1 MMRCLCGLLLLIGLG
16 SSGAQAQLLRDST
29 QVSADRLL
37 DYSFANDAFLR
48 TDYYYTQG
56 MTLLL
61 VSPALQHSPVNRI
74 LGPVPAGST
83 LHHGIRLHYDGFT
96 PLRIQD
102 PFIRVGDRP
111 YASYI
116 YADLLRVAT
125 HTSRHLRVTTALNV
139 GILGPAAGA
148 KGFQT
153 KFHELLGA
161 PTPRGWDYQVQTDV
175 VLGYEAQ
182 VEKQLLALGRVAEL
196 NGSASASLGTLQT
209 YAAAG
214 TTLRVGWRQL
224 TFEGLGV
231 AGRAARRP
239 HGRVQA
245 YGQAQVEGRLVGYNA
260 TLQGGLFNR
269 RNPYV
274 LPASAVSRAVAQ
286 STGTLGL
293 GYAGVRVETALT
305 WISPE
310 FTGSRTHRWTTINI
324 RVAF

>member
-1 MMRCLCGLLLLIGLG
+1 MRVVLGFVLLFALLPLK
-16 SSGAQAQLLRDST
+16 SHAQADST
-29 QVSADRLL
+29 RVSTVRLMG
-37 DYSFANDAFLR
+37 YSFANDAFLR

-74 LGPVPAGST
+74 LGPVPAGSI
-83 LHHGIRLHYDGFT
+83 LHHGVQLHYDGFT

-102 PFIRVGDRP
+102 AFIRRGDRP

-125 HTSRHLRVTTALNV
+125 HPARRLRVTTALNV

-161 PTPRGWDYQVQTDV
+161 PTPRGWDYQVQSDV
-175 VLGYEAQ
+175 VLGYEAK
-182 VEKQLLALGRVAEL
+182 VEKQLLALGQVAEL
-196 NGSASASLGTLQT
+196 NGAASASLGTLQT

-214 TTLRVGWRQL
+214 TTLRVGLRQP
-224 TFEGLGV
+224 TFGSLGV
-231 AGRAARRP
+231 ANRENRLGRR
-239 HGRVQA
+239 RVQA
-245 YGQAQVEGRLVGYNA
+245 YGEAQVEGRLVGYNA

-274 LPASAVSRAVAQ
+274 LPASSVRRAVVQ

-310 FTGSRTHRWTTINI
+310 FTGSRTHRWNTISI

>member
-1 MMRCLCGLLLLIGLG
+1 MMRCLCRIVLLIGLRPL
-16 SSGAQAQLLRDST
+16 SAQAQLPTDST
-29 QVSADRLL
+29 RVSSDRLL
-37 DYSFANDAFLR
+37 EYSFANDAFLR

-102 PFIRVGDRP
+102 PFIRIGDRP

-125 HTSRHLRVTTALNV
+125 HPGRRLRLTTALNV
-139 GILGPAAGA
+139 GILGPGAGA

-175 VLGYEAQ
+175 VLGYEARL
-182 VEKQLLALGRVAEL
+182 EKQLLALGRVAEL
-196 NGSASASLGTLQT
+196 NGAASASLGTLQT
-209 YAAAG
+209 YAG
-214 TTLRVGWRQL
+214 TGLTLRVGLRQP
-224 TFEGLGV
+224 TFESLGV
-231 AGRAARRP
+231 ANRENRPSRR
-239 HGRVQA
+239 RVQA
-245 YGQAQVEGRLVGYNA
+245 YGEAQVEGRLVGYNA

-274 LPASAVSRAVAQ
+274 LPASAVRRVVAQ

-310 FTGSRTHRWTTINI
+310 LTGSRTHRWNTISF

>member
-1 MMRCLCGLLLLIGLG
+1 MFYKAGLTLLCAFVLT
-16 SSGAQAQLLRDST
+16 SVSAQHLPDST
-29 QVSADRLL
+29 RVSADRLL
-37 DYSFANDAFLR
+37 EYSFANDAFLR

-61 VSPALQHSPVNRI
+61 VSPALQYSPVNRI

-125 HTSRHLRVTTALNV
+125 HPGRRLRLTTALNV
-139 GILGPAAGA
+139 GLLGPGAGA

-175 VLGYEAQ
+175 VLGYEAR

-196 NGSASASLGTLQT
+196 NGAAAASLGTLQT

-214 TTLRVGWRQL
+214 TTLRVGWRQP

-231 AGRAARRP
+231 AGRAARGG

-274 LPASAVSRAVAQ
+274 LPASAVRRAVAQ
-286 STGTLGL
+286 GTGTLGL

-305 WISPE
+305 WVSPE
-310 FTGSRTHRWTTINI
+310 FTGARSHRWNTISI
-324 RVAF
+324 RAAF

>member
-1 MMRCLCGLLLLIGLG
+1 M
-16 SSGAQAQLLRDST
+16 GAQAQLPKDST
-29 QVSADRLL
+29 QVSADRVLE
-37 DYSFANDAFLR
+37 YSFANDAFLR

-61 VSPALQHSPVNRI
+61 VSPALRQSPVNRV
-74 LGPVPAGST
+74 LGPGPGGST

-125 HTSRHLRVTTALNV
+125 HPGRRLRLTTALNV
-139 GILGPAAGA
+139 GLLGPGAGA

-175 VLGYEAQ
+175 VLGYEAR
-182 VEKQLLALGRVAEL
+182 VEKQVLALGRMAEF
-196 NGSASASLGTLQT
+196 NGMASASLGTLQT

-214 TTLRVGWRQL
+214 TTLRVGWRQP

-231 AGRAARRP
+231 VNRATRGGR
-239 HGRVQA
+239 GRVPA

-269 RNPYV
+269 RSPYV
-274 LPASAVSRAVAQ
+274 LPASAVRRAVAQ
-286 STGTLGL
+286 SRGAGRRHPGAGLRGRTRGNGSDLGFARVHGRPHPPL
-293 GYAGVRVETALT
+293 EHHQPPGGVLKAPV
-305 WISPE
+305 P
-310 FTGSRTHRWTTINI
+310 GG
-324 RVAF
+324 

>member
-1 MMRCLCGLLLLIGLG
+1 MRVVLGFVLLFALLPLV
-16 SSGAQAQLLRDST
+16 SYAQPDST
-29 QVSADRLL
+29 RVSTDRLIS
-37 DYSFANDAFLR
+37 YSFANDAFLR

-74 LGPVPAGST
+74 LGPVPPGSI
-83 LHHGIRLHYDGFT
+83 LHHGMQLHYDGFT

-102 PFIRVGDRP
+102 AFIRRGDRP

-125 HTSRHLRVTTALNV
+125 HPARRLRVTTALNV

-175 VLGYEAQ
+175 VLGYEAK
-182 VEKQLLALGRVAEL
+182 VEKQLLALGQVAEL
-196 NGSASASLGTLQT
+196 NGAASASLGTLQT

-214 TTLRVGWRQL
+214 TTLRFGLRQP
-224 TFEGLGV
+224 TFESLGV
-231 AGRAARRP
+231 ANRENRAGRR
-239 HGRVQA
+239 RVQA
-245 YGQAQVEGRLVGYNA
+245 YGEAQVEGRLVGYNA

-274 LPASAVSRAVAQ
+274 LPASAVRRAVVQ

-310 FTGSRTHRWTTINI
+310 FTGSRTHRWNTLSV